1 VSVEEQP
8 VGTEDELQFKYMLPE
23 IIEQA
28 ALVFVYLQWLIGN
41 MTDPQA
47 ILGGTL
53 RAPGIHGEI
62 EIKVSKSF

>member
-1 VSVEEQP
+1 VSVEEQL
-8 VGTEDELQFKYMLPE
+8 VGTEDELQFKSMHLE

-28 ALVFVYLQWLIGN
+28 ALVFVHLQWLIDN
-41 MTDPQA
+41 MIDPQA